1 MNRSAIFARPLRGP
15 SMTTTSFIK
24 KFDLVLLTALGS
36 GRAAKEKKELDKNLE
51 RGATDAALQILKV
64 RH

>member
-1 MNRSAIFARPLRGP
+1 
-15 SMTTTSFIK
+15 MTTTSFIK